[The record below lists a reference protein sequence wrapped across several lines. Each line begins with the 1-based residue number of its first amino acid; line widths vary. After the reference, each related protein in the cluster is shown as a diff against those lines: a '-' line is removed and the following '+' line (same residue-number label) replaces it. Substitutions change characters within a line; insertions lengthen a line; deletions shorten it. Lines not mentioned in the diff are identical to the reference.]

1 MLVSKV
7 MLFRFES
14 ILSYISLVRIMA
26 LKSEVRIPITRVV
39 AKPLM
44 GPVPKKKRIKPVR
57 KVVICAS
64 KMAE

>member
-1 MLVSKV
+1 M
-7 MLFRFES
+7 
-14 ILSYISLVRIMA
+14 SLVRIMA
-26 LKSEVRIPITRVV
+26 LKSEVRIPITSVV
-39 AKPLM
+39 ANPLI